1 MSLNA
6 TQQKLLLL
14 SEGSSDAVSKLLFGF
29 VLPAP
34 RRVSLIDVVFLILE
48 RLRVRLVFARQ
59 LISSKRHH
67 HQTNLLVTKATT
79 VVQRFEESTV

>member
-1 MSLNA
+1 MSLDA
-6 TQQKLLLL
+6 TQQKFLLL
-14 SEGSSDAVSKLLFGF
+14 SEGSSDADSKLLFGF

-59 LISSKRHH
+59 LISSIVIIIKPTSRSKSS
-67 HQTNLLVTKATT
+67 NS
-79 VVQRFEESTV
+79 RSTV